1 MAKGIQGMENFD
13 TTDESELDRTWMV
26 DGQNDKVKITTE
38 IVQELDPETFM
49 QSFKQKCADYRQIQ
63 RTIRDTENHIED
75 ILEERDTAMKV
86 LHSISQDEKQ
96 RGDPEA
102 NSVTT
107 EDIEQYS
114 QIKNAEKQLEQ
125 KREEK
130 KDLEEDFEDLKT
142 VARQVVSL
150 YDDVE
155 MPDLWTEF
163 VQEEVECEDS

>member
-1 MAKGIQGMENFD
+1 MENFE
-13 TTDESELDRTWMV
+13 TTDESELDRIWTV
-26 DGQNDKVKITTE
+26 DGVNDTVRITTE
-38 IVQELDPETFM
+38 IDQELDPESFM
-49 QSFKQKCADYRQIQ
+49 QSFEQKCADYRQIQ

-75 ILEERDTAMKV
+75 ILEERDSAMKV

-130 KDLEEDFEDLKT
+130 EDLKEDFEDLKT
-142 VARQVVSL
+142 IARQVVEM
-150 YDDVE
+150 YDDLK

-163 VQEEVECEDS
+163 VQEEVEGEDS